1 MKKLLAMIL
10 ALVMALSLVACGG
23 TTEKPADE
31 PADKP
36 AADDTAPAEDAAE
49 ETPDEETP
57 AEPEAITLK
66 VWGPQE
72 DQVDENSWLNQM
84 LKKFEEAH
92 PEYVITWD
100 VGVCAEGDASAMVTA
115 DPAAAADVYM
125 FANDQLGTL
134 INAGAL
140 SKLGGDYLAQV
151 QNDVSA
157 TYVNTVT
164 STDGGVYGFPV
175 APNTWF
181 MYYNKSILSEEDV
194 KSLEACLEKGIVAFE
209 VKNSW
214 YLPAFFFAAG
224 GTLFG
229 ETGADAASGVQ
240 FGGEIGYNAT
250 KAVLDLMANPN
261 FKVDGDG
268 YGNAGLKDGSVAAYF
283 SGSWDYDGLYAA
295 LGENL
300 GAVAAPTVMV
310 NGAPA
315 QLKAYAGSKAVG
327 VNPNASAPKAAMQLA
342 AFLASSEGQLL
353 RFQLRNITPAVTAL
367 AEDEAV
373 AASIVAT
380 AESNTMAYASVAQ
393 PTIAEMNDVWT
404 PIATYGENIATGAI
418 TADNIQEMVDAL
430 AGQLNGGV

>member
-1 MKKLLAMIL
+1 MKKIIAMLLAC
-10 ALVMALSLVACGG
+10 VMVLGLFAACGG
-23 TTEKPADE
+23 TD
-31 PADKP
+31 
-36 AADDTAPAEDAAE
+36 
-49 ETPDEETP
+49 TPDTTEPQVNNDTTP
-57 AEPEAITLK
+57 EVTDVTLK
-66 VWGPQE
+66 VWAPQE

-84 LKKFEEAH
+84 QKAFAEAH
-92 PEYVITWD
+92 PEYNITWD
-100 VGVCAEGDASAMVTA
+100 NGVCPEGDAATMVTT

-134 INAGAL
+134 IQAGAL
-140 SKLGGDYLAQV
+140 SKLGGSYLEQV

-164 STDGGVYGFPV
+164 STDGSVYGFPV

-181 MYYNKSILSEEDV
+181 MYYNKALVGDADLT
-194 KSLEACLEKGIVAFE
+194 SLEAVLEKGIVAFE

-214 YLPAFFFAAG
+214 YLPSFFFAAG
-224 GTLFG
+224 GSLFG
-229 ETGADAASGVQ
+229 ETGADAAAGVQ
-240 FGGEIGYNAT
+240 FGGEAGYAAT
-250 KAVLDLMANPN
+250 NAVLDLLENPN

-268 YGNAGLKDGSVAAYF
+268 YGNAGLKDGTVAAYF
-283 SGSWDYDGLYAA
+283 SGSWDYQGLFDA

-327 VNPNASAPKAAMQLA
+327 VNPNAANQKAAMDFA
-342 AFLASSEGQLL
+342 AFLASADSQLL

-367 AEDEAV
+367 SENAEV

-380 AESNTMAYASVAQ
+380 AESNTMAFASVAQ
-393 PTIAEMNDVWT
+393 PTIAEMNPVWGPVGT
-404 PIATYGENIATGAI
+404 FGTNIADGMVTR
-418 TADNIQEMVDAL
+418 DNVVESVDAMD
-430 AGQLNGGV
+430 AQLNGGL

>member
-1 MKKLLAMIL
+1 MKKIIALLLVL
-10 ALVMALSLVACGG
+10 AMALSLVACGG
-23 TTEKPADE
+23 GNTDE
-31 PADKP
+31 TK
-36 AADDTAPAEDAAE
+36 APEAGNNEAQDAA
-49 ETPDEETP
+49 
-57 AEPEAITLK
+57 PEAITLK
-66 VWGPQE
+66 VWAPQE
-72 DQVDENSWLNQM
+72 DQVDANSWLIQVQA
-84 LKKFEEAH
+84 KFAEAH

-100 VGVCAEGDASAMVTA
+100 NGVCPEGDAATMVTA

-134 INAGAL
+134 LQSNALA
-140 SKLGGDYLAQV
+140 KLGGGYLEQV

-157 TYVNTVT
+157 TYLNTVT
-164 STDGGVYGFPV
+164 ATDGGVYGFPV

-194 KSLEACLEKGIVAFE
+194 KSMEACLEKGIVAFE

-229 ETGADAASGVQ
+229 ETGTDAAAGVN
-240 FGGEIGYNAT
+240 FGGEIGINAT
-250 KAVLDLMANPN
+250 NAVLDLLANPN

-268 YGNAGLKDGSVAAYF
+268 YGNAGLKDGTVAAYF
-283 SGSWDYDGLYAA
+283 SGSWDYAGLAEA

-300 GAVAAPTVMV
+300 GAVPAPTVMV

-327 VNPNASAPKAAMQLA
+327 VNPNAKNMKAAMQFA
-342 AFLASSEGQLL
+342 AFLASADSQLL

-367 AEDEAV
+367 AENADV

-380 AESNTMAYASVAQ
+380 AESNTMAYTSVAQ
-393 PTIAEMNDVWT
+393 PTIAEMNPVWG
-404 PIATYGENIATGAI
+404 PVGTYGTNL
-418 TADNIQEMVDAL
+418 ADGTVTKDNVAEMVDL
-430 AGQLNGGV
+430 LNGQLNEGGL